1 MSKNKTRY
9 QILDQIVDHP
19 AIKEILDIPR
29 EGIVVKL
36 NKGWFLEGMGNFS
49 IRKLI
54 SSIKDFKYNPKSSY
68 SWKINIW

>member
-9 QILDQIVDHP
+9 RMLDQIVDHP
-19 AIKEILDIPR
+19 AIKEILDIPK

-36 NKGWFLEGMGNFS
+36 NKGWVLKNMGNLS

-54 SSIKDFKYNPKSSY
+54 GSIKDFKYNPKSY
-68 SWKINIW
+68 YRWKINI

>member
-9 QILDQIVDHP
+9 RMLDQIVDHP
-19 AIKEILDIPR
+19 AIKEILDIPK

-36 NKGWFLEGMGNFS
+36 NKGWVLKNMGNLS

-54 SSIKDFKYNPKSSY
+54 SSIKDFKYNPKSYY
-68 SWKINIW
+68 SWKINI